1 MATISG
7 QPNIDIIFTQKAVTA
22 VNRSERGVLCV
33 LVQDAKNENSTPTKF
48 VYKFETD
55 IDDSD
60 YTDPIVL
67 RAIKRCF
74 LTAVNKVYVLRG
86 NENTTLKDYTDV
98 MEKMKYNYVCT
109 TVDKLQQ
116 ELGNYVKTFNTKSKG
131 KKIVAVVHDI
141 TTADS
146 KYIINVKGD
155 WVHDAINNVKE
166 NMVNYLP
173 RLGSL
178 LANLPMN
185 RSITYYT
192 LTDIDDVDASFLDGD
207 TTTYD
212 SLVDKGYLTI
222 FIDDD
227 VVKVGRGVNSLVS
240 ITSTDTEDMRKII
253 IVESMNLILEDLYTT
268 FKDYY
273 VGKYKNHLDNQ
284 RLFIT
289 SVNAYFRTLAGEEI
303 LDHEF
308 DNRSKVDIETQRNA
322 WLSIGKTEAEDWSDA
337 KVEEMTF
344 KSYVYLEANIKIL
357 DAIEDLKFTIEM
369 A

>member
-33 LVQDAKNENSTPTKF
+33 LVQDSKNTDNTPTKF
-48 VYKFETD
+48 IYKFETD
-55 IDDSD
+55 INESD
-60 YTDPIVL
+60 YADASVL
-67 RAIKRCF
+67 SAIKRCF
-74 LTAVNKVYVLRG
+74 LTSVNKVYVLRG
-86 NENTTLKDYTDV
+86 NENTTLKDYTDI

-109 TVDKLQQ
+109 TVTKLQQ

-131 KKIVAVVHDI
+131 KKVVAVVKDI

-146 KYIINVKGD
+146 KYIINVKGN
-155 WVHDAINNVKE
+155 WVHDTDTKTNVD
-166 NMVNYLP
+166 MVNYLP
-173 RLGSL
+173 RLASL
-178 LANLPMN
+178 LCNLPMN

-192 LTDIDDVDASFLDGD
+192 LTDIDDVDSSFLDGD

-222 FIDDD
+222 FVDDD

-303 LDHEF
+303 LDPEF
-308 DNRSKVDIETQRNA
+308 DNRAKVDIETQRNA
-322 WLSIGKTEAEDWSDA
+322 WLSIGKADAEDWSDA

-344 KSYVYLEANIKIL
+344 KSYVYLQANIKIL

>member
-33 LVQDAKNENSTPTKF
+33 LVQDNNNAESTPTKF
-48 VYKFETD
+48 VYKYETD
-55 IDDSD
+55 INADDFS
-60 YTDPIVL
+60 TENL
-67 RAIKRCF
+67 RTLKRCF

-86 NENTTLKDYTDV
+86 NENTTLKEFTDV
-98 MEKMKYNYVCT
+98 MEKLKYNYVCT
-109 TVDKLQQ
+109 TVEKYQQ
-116 ELGNYVKTFNTKSKG
+116 ELGNYVKTFNVKSKG
-131 KKIVAVVHDI
+131 KKVVAVVKDI

-155 WVHDAINNVKE
+155 WVHDAINDIQDT
-166 NMVNYLP
+166 MINYLP
-173 RLGSL
+173 RLASTL
-178 LANLPMN
+178 CNLPMN

-192 LTDIDDVDASFLDGD
+192 LTDIDDVDSSFINGD
-207 TTTYD
+207 TVTYD

-222 FIDDD
+222 FVDDE

-240 ITSTDTEDMRKII
+240 LTSTDTEDMRKII

-303 LDHEF
+303 LDPEY
-308 DNRSKVDIETQRNA
+308 DNRAKVDIDKQRNA
-322 WLSIGKTEAEDWSDA
+322 WLSIGKSEAEDWSDT

-344 KSYVYLEANIKIL
+344 KSYVYLYANIKIL
-357 DAIEDLKFTIEM
+357 DAIEDLNMQIEM

>member
-33 LVQDAKNENSTPTKF
+33 LVQDNNNADSTPTKF
-48 VYKFETD
+48 VYKYETD
-55 IDDSD
+55 INTDDFSAEN
-60 YTDPIVL
+60 L
-67 RAIKRCF
+67 RTLKRCF

-86 NENTTLKDYTDV
+86 NENTTLKEFTDV
-98 MEKMKYNYVCT
+98 MEKLKYNYVCT
-109 TVDKLQQ
+109 TVEKYQQ
-116 ELGNYVKTFNTKSKG
+116 ELGNYVKTFNVKSKG
-131 KKIVAVVHDI
+131 KKVVAVVKDI

-146 KYIINVKGD
+146 KFIINVKGN
-155 WVHDAINNVKE
+155 WVHDAINKMQVTMIE
-166 NMVNYLP
+166 YLP
-173 RLGSL
+173 RLASL
-178 LANLPMN
+178 LCNLPMN

-192 LTDIDDVDASFLDGD
+192 LTDIDDVDSSFIDGD
-207 TTTYD
+207 NVTYD
-212 SLVDKGYLTI
+212 KLVDKGYLTI
-222 FIDDD
+222 FVDDE

-289 SVNAYFRTLAGEEI
+289 SVNAYFRTLADEEI
-303 LDHEF
+303 LDPEF
-308 DNRSKVDIETQRNA
+308 DNRAKVDIDKQRNA
-322 WLSIGKTEAEDWSDA
+322 WLSVGKSEAEDWSDA

-344 KSYVYLEANIKIL
+344 KSYVYLYANIKIL

>member
-33 LVQDAKNENSTPTKF
+33 LVQDEHNENTTPTKF
-48 VYKFETD
+48 VYKYETD
-55 IDDSD
+55 INADNFSVDN
-60 YTDPIVL
+60 L
-67 RAIKRCF
+67 RTLKRCF

-86 NENTTLKDYTDV
+86 NENTTLKEFTDV
-98 MEKMKYNYVCT
+98 MEKLKYNYVCT
-109 TVDKLQQ
+109 TVTKYQQ
-116 ELGNYVKTFNTKSKG
+116 ELGNYVKTFNVKSKG
-131 KKIVAVVHDI
+131 KKVVAVVHDI

-155 WVHDAINNVKE
+155 WVHDAINDMQDT
-166 NMVNYLP
+166 MVNYLP
-173 RLGSL
+173 RLASTL
-178 LANLPMN
+178 CNLPMN

-192 LTDIDDVDASFLDGD
+192 LTDIDDVDSSFINGD
-207 TTTYD
+207 TVTYD

-222 FIDDD
+222 FVDDE

-303 LDHEF
+303 LDPEY
-308 DNRSKVDIETQRNA
+308 DNRAKVDIDKQRNA
-322 WLSIGKTEAEDWSDA
+322 WLSIGKSEAEDWSDA

-344 KSYVYLEANIKIL
+344 KSYVYLYANIKIL
-357 DAIEDLKFTIEM
+357 DALEDLFFTIECE
-369 A
+369 

>member
-33 LVQDAKNENSTPTKF
+33 LVQDEHNENSTPTKF
-48 VYKFETD
+48 VYKYETD
-55 IDDSD
+55 ITDSD
-60 YTDPIVL
+60 YTAENL
-67 RAIKRCF
+67 RTLKRCF

-86 NENTTLKDYTDV
+86 NENTTLKEFTDV
-98 MEKMKYNYVCT
+98 MEKLKYNYVCT
-109 TVDKLQQ
+109 TVTKYQQ
-116 ELGNYVKTFNTKSKG
+116 ELGNYVKTFNVKSKG
-131 KKIVAVVHDI
+131 KKVVAVVHDI

-146 KYIINVKGD
+146 KFIINVKGD
-155 WVHDAINNVKE
+155 WVHDAINDMQDT
-166 NMVNYLP
+166 MVNYLP
-173 RLGSL
+173 RLASTL
-178 LANLPMN
+178 CNLPMN

-192 LTDIDDVDASFLDGD
+192 LTDIDDVDSSFINGD
-207 TTTYD
+207 TVTYD

-222 FIDDD
+222 FLDDE
-227 VVKVGRGVNSLVS
+227 VVKVGRGVNSLVT

-303 LDHEF
+303 LDPEY
-308 DNRSKVDIETQRNA
+308 DNRAKVDIDKQRNA
-322 WLSIGKTEAEDWSDA
+322 WLSIGKSEAEDWSDA

-344 KSYVYLEANIKIL
+344 KSYVYLYANIKIL
-357 DAIEDLKFTIEM
+357 DAIEDLNMHVVIE
-369 A
+369 

>member
-33 LVQDAKNENSTPTKF
+33 LVQDNNNADSTPTKF
-48 VYKFETD
+48 VYKYETD
-55 IDDSD
+55 ITDSD
-60 YTDPIVL
+60 FSAENL
-67 RAIKRCF
+67 RTLKRCF

-86 NENTTLKDYTDV
+86 NENTTLKEFTDV
-98 MEKMKYNYVCT
+98 MEKLKYNYVCT
-109 TVDKLQQ
+109 TVEKYQQ
-116 ELGNYVKTFNTKSKG
+116 ELGNYVKTFNVKSKG
-131 KKIVAVVHDI
+131 KKVVAVVKDI

-146 KYIINVKGD
+146 KFIINVKGD
-155 WVHDAINNVKE
+155 WVHDAINKMQVTMIE
-166 NMVNYLP
+166 YLP
-173 RLGSL
+173 RLASL
-178 LANLPMN
+178 LCNLPMN

-192 LTDIDDVDASFLDGD
+192 LTDIDDVDSSFIDGD
-207 TTTYD
+207 NVTYD
-212 SLVDKGYLTI
+212 KLVDKGYLTI
-222 FIDDD
+222 FVDDE

-289 SVNAYFRTLAGEEI
+289 SVNAYFRTLADEEI
-303 LDHEF
+303 LDPEF
-308 DNRSKVDIETQRNA
+308 DNRAKVDIDKQRNA
-322 WLSIGKTEAEDWSDA
+322 WLSIGKAEAEDWSDA

-344 KSYVYLEANIKIL
+344 KSYVYLYANIKIL

>member
-22 VNRSERGVLCV
+22 VNRSERGVLCL
-33 LVQDAKNENSTPTKF
+33 LVQDEHNEANTPTKF

-55 IDDSD
+55 INDSD
-60 YTDPIVL
+60 FTAENL

-86 NENTTLKDYTDV
+86 NENTTLKEFTDV
-98 MEKMKYNYVCT
+98 MEKLKYNYVCT
-109 TVDKLQQ
+109 TVEKIQQ
-116 ELGNYVKTFNTKSKG
+116 ELGNYVKTFNVKSKG
-131 KKIVAVVHDI
+131 KKVVAVVKDI

-155 WVHDAINNVKE
+155 WVHDAINKTQVTMTE
-166 NMVNYLP
+166 YLP
-173 RLGSL
+173 RLASL
-178 LANLPMN
+178 LCNLPMN

-192 LTDIDDVDASFLDGD
+192 LTDIDDVDSSFIDGD
-207 TTTYD
+207 NVTYD

-222 FIDDD
+222 FVDDED
-227 VVKVGRGVNSLVS
+227 VKVGRGVNSLVS

-303 LDHEF
+303 LDPEF
-308 DNRSKVDIETQRNA
+308 DNRAKVDIETQRNA
-322 WLSIGKTEAEDWSDA
+322 WLSIGKAEAEDWSDT

-344 KSYVYLEANIKIL
+344 KSYVYLYANIKIL
-357 DAIEDLKFTIEM
+357 DAIEDLKFTIECE
-369 A
+369 